1 MGEAQGASP
10 GARAERADWAG
21 QEGVAHPLIDG
32 VPEDIGPVLVHPVSI
47 GVRSGDV
54 KASEPAR
61 SSAGE
66 DNSIPH
72 ELPATVAQM
81 NRTLLAPAM
90 RSALDTGSDLYL
102 QNREDMGELLDAHD
116 DLLAAAAAGGGERAM
131 ERHRSRGKLPIRER
145 IAAVLD
151 PDTPFLEITPLA
163 GYGSRYQLGGGMVAG
178 IGIVAGTECVIMGN
192 DPTVSAGALTPY
204 ASKKWMRALEIVRDN
219 KIPYISF
226 VESAGGDL
234 RPPGRSGDGEAKQ
247 DEGGA
252 VGSAVVPAHF
262 AETGRFFY
270 EMIELSKMRIPT
282 VCVTFGSSTAGGAYQ
297 PGLSDYNIFIKE
309 QTYAFLAGPPLVKM
323 ATGEIADSETIGGAQ
338 KHAEV
343 SGLAEYLAEDEMDAI
358 RMCREVVSHLN
369 WRKAEH
375 APTLDAEAPILDPDE
390 LLGLVGKDLGKPL
403 DVREVIGRVVD
414 GSRFEEFKPRYG
426 TSMVCGWASIH
437 GYPVGVLGNNGVIY
451 PDSAQKAAHFIQLC
465 NQIDVPL
472 VFLQNITGFMVG
484 KDFEADGIIKKGS
497 QMINAVTNS
506 TVPHLTVIIGSS
518 YGAGTYGMSGRA
530 FGNRFTFLWPTAK
543 VAVMGPKQ
551 IAGVMAQVRRGQA
564 ERNGEV
570 FDEEADAA
578 IVAAHEASHDR
589 GSLAL
594 AATGAISDDG
604 IIDPRDTRDVL
615 GMCLSVVR
623 NRPIE
628 GAESYGVFRL

>member
-1 MGEAQGASP
+1 
-10 GARAERADWAG
+10 
-21 QEGVAHPLIDG
+21 
-32 VPEDIGPVLVHPVSI
+32 
-47 GVRSGDV
+47 
-54 KASEPAR
+54 
-61 SSAGE
+61 
-66 DNSIPH
+66 
-72 ELPATVAQM
+72 M

-102 QNREDMGELLDAHD
+102 QNREDMAGLLERHDELLAM
-116 DLLAAAAAGGGERAM
+116 AAGGGGEKAM
-131 ERHRSRGKLPIRER
+131 ARHRSRGKLPIRER

-178 IGIVAGTECVIMGN
+178 IGIIAGTECVIMGN
-192 DPTVSAGALTPY
+192 DPTVAAGALTPY
-204 ASKKWMRALEIVRDN
+204 ASKKWMRALEIARDN
-219 KIPYISF
+219 RIPYISF

-234 RPPGRSGDGEAKQ
+234 RPPGGDGDDA
-247 DEGGA
+247 EGGDRGA
-252 VGSAVVPAHF
+252 NDSPAGSAVVPAHF

-358 RMCREVVSHLN
+358 RLCREVVSHLN
-369 WRKAEH
+369 WRKPDH
-375 APTLDAEAPILDPDE
+375 APSLATEPPVLDPEE
-390 LLGLVGKDLGKPL
+390 LLGLVGADLAKPL
-403 DVREVIGRVVD
+403 DIREVIGRVVD

-472 VFLQNITGFMVG
+472 VFFQNITGFMVG

-506 TVPHLTVIIGSS
+506 TVPHLTVIVGSS

-543 VAVMGPKQ
+543 IAVMGPKQ
-551 IAGVMAQVRRGQA
+551 IAGVMSEVRRGQA
-564 ERNGEV
+564 ARKGEE
-570 FDEEADAA
+570 FDEVADAQ
-578 IVAAHEASHDR
+578 IVAAHEAAHDK

-628 GAESYGVFRL
+628 GADSYGVFRL

>member
-1 MGEAQGASP
+1 
-10 GARAERADWAG
+10 
-21 QEGVAHPLIDG
+21 
-32 VPEDIGPVLVHPVSI
+32 
-47 GVRSGDV
+47 
-54 KASEPAR
+54 
-61 SSAGE
+61 
-66 DNSIPH
+66 
-72 ELPATVAQM
+72 
-81 NRTLLAPAM
+81 M
-90 RSALDTGSDLYL
+90 RSTLDSGSDLYV
-102 QNREDMGELLDAHD
+102 QNRADMVDLLDEHDELLER
-116 DLLAAAAAGGGERAM
+116 AAAGGGSKAM
-131 ERHRSRGKLPIRER
+131 ARHRGRGKLPIRER
-145 IAAVLD
+145 IAAALD

-192 DPTVSAGALTPY
+192 DPTVAAGALTPY
-204 ASKKWMRALEIVRDN
+204 ASKKWMRALEIARDN
-219 KIPYISF
+219 RIPYISF

-234 RPPGRSGDGEAKQ
+234 RPPSGGTDRE

-252 VGSAVVPAHF
+252 TGSSVVPAHF

-358 RMCREVVSHLN
+358 RLCREVVSHLN
-369 WRKAEH
+369 WRKPDH
-375 APTLDAEAPILDPDE
+375 APSLAADPPVLDPDE
-390 LLGLVGKDLGKPL
+390 LLGLVGKDLTKPL
-403 DVREVIGRVVD
+403 DVREVIGRLVD
-414 GSRFEEFKPRYG
+414 GSRFEEFKPRFG
-426 TSMVCGWASIH
+426 TSMICGWASIH

-484 KDFEADGIIKKGS
+484 TDFEADGIIKKGS

-506 TVPHLTVIIGSS
+506 TVPHLTVIVGSS

-530 FGNRFTFLWPTAK
+530 FGNRFTFLWPSAK

-551 IAGVMAQVRRGQA
+551 IAGVMSEVRRGQA
-564 ERNGEV
+564 LRKGEE
-570 FDEEADAA
+570 FDEDADAA

-623 NRPIE
+623 NRPVE
-628 GAESYGVFRL
+628 GTESYGVFRL